1 MASHGSGEENR
12 RVGDVVS
19 WAPSQLFG
27 LLHVLARNQGVRDAQ
42 WDAKKQPAA
51 GGHY

>member
-1 MASHGSGEENR
+1 MGLGKRERGGVLCPAL
-12 RVGDVVS
+12 
-19 WAPSQLFG
+19 PSKSFNLP
-27 LLHVLARNQGVRDAQ
+27 HVPARNQGVRDAQ

>member
-1 MASHGSGEENR
+1 M
-12 RVGDVVS
+12 S
-19 WAPSQLFG
+19 WPPPQSFG
-27 LLHVLARNQGVRDAQ
+27 LLHVLARNQGVCDAQ

>member
-1 MASHGSGEENR
+1 MLP
-12 RVGDVVS
+12 
-19 WAPSQLFG
+19 PSTQLQSFD
-27 LLHVLARNQGVRDAQ
+27 LPRVLARNQGVCDAQ